1 MGRVQMHKNA
11 EGKKAIDGVLG
22 NLRKIRPV
30 ILDEF
35 HPRLAKIFL
44 QLRQKLRMII
54 DNI

>member
-1 MGRVQMHKNA
+1 MHKSA
-11 EGKKAIDGVLG
+11 EGKKVIDGALR
-22 NLRKIRPV
+22 NTRKISPV

-44 QLRQKLRMII
+44 QFRQKLHMII